1 MGQECDCEDWELMRE
16 GEETRGKGDI
26 SGISGSTVIFPNMKC
41 YWTWTQTYYL
51 LMEPKNKTQT
61 IGAVVP

>member
-1 MGQECDCEDWELMRE
+1 MGWECDCEDWGLVRE
-16 GEETRGKGDI
+16 GEETKGIGDI
-26 SGISGSTVIFPNMKC
+26 SGTSGSTNIFPNTKC
-41 YWTWTQTYYL
+41 YWTWTYYS